1 MPHHRASTRKM
12 KRGEPVFLCF
22 CGMTNYHRF
31 KLGFDRTFWIDEIA
45 DKSQETIYQ
54 VAVESQA
61 AALSVIRPGVKAE
74 EVHAAY
80 AEVIQSA
87 GYEYP
92 FRCGRRTGFS
102 FLEKPQLVFGDKT
115 ILQPGMAHAVDGSV
129 SVKKTFRAQVGD
141 SFIVT
146 ENGYEP
152 LTEFAKD
159 LEDVVC

>member
-1 MPHHRASTRKM
+1 MPKSSKV
-12 KRGEPVFLCF
+12 PD
-22 CGMTNYHRF
+22 TN
-31 KLGFDRTFWIDEIA
+31 I
-45 DKSQETIYQ
+45 
-54 VAVESQA
+54 
-61 AALSVIRPGVKAE
+61 LSVADAE
-74 EVHAAY
+74 LDLV
-80 AEVIQSA
+80 
-87 GYEYP
+87 
-92 FRCGRRTGFS
+92 

-115 ILQPGMAHAVDGSV
+115 ILQPGMVLAVDGSV